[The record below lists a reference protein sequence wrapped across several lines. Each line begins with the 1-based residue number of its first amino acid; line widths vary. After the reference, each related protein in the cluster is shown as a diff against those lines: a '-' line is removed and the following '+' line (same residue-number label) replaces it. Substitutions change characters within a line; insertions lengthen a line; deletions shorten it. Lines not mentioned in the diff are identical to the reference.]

1 MPSLTAAPPTD
12 NVRLVPKVSG
22 QLRVS
27 AVGQRLVRPAS
38 SVQRL
43 IVVSSADGRRMVA
56 VRPVVGNTNNITNT
70 ISTAK

>member
-1 MPSLTAAPPTD
+1 M
-12 NVRLVPKVSG
+12 
-22 QLRVS
+22 
-27 AVGQRLVRPAS
+27 GQRLVMPAG